1 MCKKRNYEGLFAHTL
16 IVAVLIAA
24 PTAPVIVAK
33 IMLLSTA
40 SCGSMLANIFVTVG
54 DARNAKNPIANPT
67 IPKIASAAVLD
78 AILITIADDF
88 PYPIS

>member
-1 MCKKRNYEGLFAHTL
+1 
-16 IVAVLIAA
+16 
-24 PTAPVIVAK
+24 
-33 IMLLSTA
+33 
-40 SCGSMLANIFVTVG
+40 VG